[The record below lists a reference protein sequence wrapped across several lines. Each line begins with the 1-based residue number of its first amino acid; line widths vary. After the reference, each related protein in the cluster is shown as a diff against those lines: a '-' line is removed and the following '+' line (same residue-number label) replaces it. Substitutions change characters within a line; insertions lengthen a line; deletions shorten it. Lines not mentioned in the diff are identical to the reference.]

1 MALLPHY
8 VCWKYGQGTNYL
20 LLFQV
25 SGIMA
30 LRKKWGYCFGINLNI
45 CIKRNSSAI
54 KSVKGYGN

>member
-30 LRKKWGYCFGINLNI
+30 LSKKWGNCFGIKHTYQEKFK
-45 CIKRNSSAI
+45 CH
-54 KSVKGYGN
+54 